1 MQKKLFRQ
9 KSLDRISSPESLNE
23 YLHVTNVSIWVVLIA
38 VILMLGGLFV
48 WSGIASVESFAYG
61 VAQVEDNVLKMHF
74 DNEQVAQS
82 VEEGMIITVGNEKAS
97 VISVG
102 TDENGQIIAAATVQ
116 MPDGIYD
123 AKVNYK
129 STRMIELL
137 FN

>member
-61 VAQVEDNVLKMHF
+61 VAQVEDNVLKMHGPERGRRHDYHGWKRESAGDF
-74 DNEQVAQS
+74 S
-82 VEEGMIITVGNEKAS
+82 R
-97 VISVG
+97 
-102 TDENGQIIAAATVQ
+102 
-116 MPDGIYD
+116 Y
-123 AKVNYK
+123 
-129 STRMIELL
+129 R
-137 FN
+137 

>member
-1 MQKKLFRQ
+1 
-9 KSLDRISSPESLNE
+9 
-23 YLHVTNVSIWVVLIA
+23 
-38 VILMLGGLFV
+38 
-48 WSGIASVESFAYG
+48 
-61 VAQVEDNVLKMHF
+61 
-74 DNEQVAQS
+74 
-82 VEEGMIITVGNEKAS
+82 MIITVGNEKAP